1 VTTLHRCLLVTA
13 CGLALTRAAAQSFS
27 AQVTAD
33 NHYQLYIGDTAGT
46 QLTLVGQNESGS
58 TGNPGAYNWSEPE
71 SWNFQLSLGQRI
83 YVVAWDAGGQG
94 GWLGQFGSV
103 AGTLF
108 SNPSSWRYT
117 TSSAANPG
125 DSQPNLLP
133 TLLLDIASASS
144 GGSWMANPSSSGAN
158 GTGPW
163 GTIPGIGSSAEWLNV
178 PSNFGP
184 VTVFRSEFVGVPEAP
199 GVSAAVAA
207 VVVGAAVAFRHH
219 RRRG

>member
-1 VTTLHRCLLVTA
+1 LA
-13 CGLALTRAAAQSFS
+13 CGWAVTRAAAQSFS

-33 NHYQLYIGDTAGT
+33 NHYQLYVGDTAGT

-58 TGNPGAYNWSEPE
+58 TGSPGTYNWSQPE

-108 SNPSSWRYT
+108 SQPSSWRYA

-144 GGSWMANPSSSGAN
+144 GGSWQANPTSAGAN
-158 GTGPW
+158 GAGPW
-163 GTIPGIGSSAEWLNV
+163 GTIAGIGASAEWLKI
-178 PSNFGP
+178 PSDFGP
-184 VTVFRSEFVGVPEAP
+184 VTIFRSEFVGVPEAH
-199 GVSAAVAA
+199 GVSAAIAA
-207 VVVGAAVAFRHH
+207 VSLGASVAVRRL
-219 RRRG
+219 RRRN

>member
-1 VTTLHRCLLVTA
+1 MTTLHRCLLVTA

-46 QLTLVGQNESGS
+46 QLTLIGQNESGS

-144 GGSWMANPSSSGAN
+144 GGSWMANSSSSGAN

-184 VTVFRSEFVGVPEAP
+184 VTIFRSEFVGVPEAP
-199 GVSAAVAA
+199 GASAAIAVA
-207 VVVGAAVAFRHH
+207 VVGAAVAFRHH